1 MKKMKR
7 LWLKYLTVASRLF
20 RRHFSSAA
28 ALLDLVFPLL
38 ATRHAL
44 EPKCHALRRVT
55 AEEHSLTVRTLRTE
69 LVFRSRQRR
78 IGAHVVEDDGLLAGV
93 VREYVTVD
101 AVIFRRLGVVDQ
113 ARAPQQLLVRAV
125 LTRQEYV
132 VGLRAEAEAQRGL
145 GRAWR
150 DRRSSRRRHR
160 DKLPM

>member
-1 MKKMKR
+1 M
-7 LWLKYLTVASRLF
+7 
-20 RRHFSSAA
+20 
-28 ALLDLVFPLL
+28 
-38 ATRHAL
+38 
-44 EPKCHALRRVT
+44 T

-101 AVIFRRLGVVDQ
+101 AVIFRRLSRLLGVVDQ

-160 DKLPM
+160 DKL